1 MIRFETAVTK
11 EAPLHKA
18 KLAVLGSGIYLD
30 IANNNTTGLIS
41 ALGRVIGSF
50 DKVIKDLSTLRS
62 KAILK

>member
-11 EAPLHKA
+11 EAPLRKA
-18 KLAVLGSGIYLD
+18 KLAVLGSVIYFD
-30 IANNNTTGLIS
+30 FANNNTTGLIS
-41 ALGRVIGSF
+41 ALGRVIGSS